1 MNRFFSILRSSPV
14 RRTNGWA
21 GGVCAGLAGHFGW
34 DVAVVRIAV
43 LLSFLLPFVGIW
55 TYFAAWLLLPKTDG
69 SIVLERLVS
78 GRRP

>member
-21 GGVCAGLAGHFGW
+21 GGVCAGLAQRYGW

-43 LLSFLLPFVGIW
+43 LLTFLLPFVGVW
-55 TYFAAWLLLPKTDG
+55 TYLAAWLLLPKTDG
-69 SIVLERLVS
+69 SIALERLIS
-78 GRRP
+78 KR